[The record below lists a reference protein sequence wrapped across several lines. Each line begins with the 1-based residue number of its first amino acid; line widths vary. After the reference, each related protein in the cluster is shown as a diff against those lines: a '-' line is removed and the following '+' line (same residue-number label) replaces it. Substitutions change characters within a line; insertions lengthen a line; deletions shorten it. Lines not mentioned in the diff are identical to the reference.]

1 MSKTMNMESP
11 LKEGNDLSLPEK
23 TPDQTLKS
31 HEETTINSPY
41 KVSLL
46 SEDKALIYEEVT

>member
-1 MSKTMNMESP
+1 MSKTMNVESP
-11 LKEGNDLSLPEK
+11 LKEENDLSLPEK

-31 HEETTINSPY
+31 HEETTLNSPY